1 MNRSCFRI
9 NLVVLT
15 AIVALPLFALSH
27 GIAQETTSTLSG
39 RVVDIDGNPIS
50 RFPIAI
56 QPFKLVDGV
65 RRRGNG
71 PLLESRTDDAGHFTI
86 SNIVP
91 TSVQLVT
98 PPYDASEHEILSIK
112 IGLAIAYQNKKSHPG
127 GITFA
132 IKPGAHLENVEVK
145 VKLRMRMRGQIV
157 FPDGNPLANRA
168 VDIKARYYQLD
179 GTGYGS
185 SSSSAST
192 DDEGYFMEY
201 VDKPGL
207 YMVTVNYQGRSAT
220 AEPFLIQDGERKD
233 DIIFIFEYKPI
244 PIKSPFDR
252 VEVSAGASISPLPGA
267 GVWVMNPANGHA
279 YKRISCKSWDDA
291 NIQAVAEDAHLVSI
305 NDAAEQKWLSETFG
319 YPPYWIGLTDFAEEG
334 EWSWTSSEPV
344 TYTNWAPHEP
354 TDADRGEEDYVVMRG
369 KWSDVGTESAEWQ
382 STRMAIIERE
392 SHRGKMQVEEK

>member
-1 MNRSCFRI
+1 M
-9 NLVVLT
+9 
-15 AIVALPLFALSH
+15 
-27 GIAQETTSTLSG
+27 
-39 RVVDIDGNPIS
+39 
-50 RFPIAI
+50 AI

-71 PLLESRTDDAGHFTI
+71 TLLESRTDDAGHFTI
-86 SNIVP
+86 SNIAP

-98 PPYDASEHEILSIK
+98 PPYDAPEHDILSIK

-132 IKPGAHLENVEVK
+132 IEPGAHLENVEVK
-145 VKLRMRMRGQIV
+145 VRLRMRVRGQIV
-157 FPDGNPLANRA
+157 FPDGNPLANQT
-168 VDIKARYYQLD
+168 VNVSARYYQVD

-192 DDEGYFMEY
+192 DDKGYFMEY

-207 YMVTVNYQGRSAT
+207 YTVTVNYQGRSAT

-233 DIIFIFEYKPI
+233 DVIFIFEYKPI
-244 PIKSPFDR
+244 PTKSPFDR

-267 GVWVMNPANGHA
+267 GVWVVNPANGHA

-291 NIQAVAEDAHLVSI
+291 NIQAVAEDAHLVAI
-305 NDAAEQKWLSETFG
+305 NDASEQKWLSETFG
-319 YPPYWIGLTDFAEEG
+319 YPPYWIGLTDFAEEE
-334 EWSWTSSEPV
+334 EWEWTSGEPA

-354 TDADRGEEDYVVMRG
+354 ADADRGEEDYVVMRG
-369 KWSDVGTESAEWQ
+369 KWFDVGTESAEWQ
-382 STRMAIIERE
+382 STRMAIIEKE
-392 SHRGKMQVEEK
+392 VLHAKPSIGEK